1 MPEKY
6 KNIYKAVRLCT
17 NLTQEA
23 AAERIGVSVE
33 SIRTYETGRRIPPVI
48 SWSGW
53 WSVTVRPSLPTSTSM
68 RRRT

>member
-33 SIRTYETGRRIPPVI
+33 SIRAYETGRRIPP
-48 SWSGW
+48 
-53 WSVTVRPSLPTSTSM
+53 L
-68 RRRT
+68 